1 MIPMNAAQDS
11 LHEAIEAEAGMTP
24 DHPSWNISLTKQVYD
39 MIRDS
44 IKVEDIPYLAIS
56 IFERNFDSVGRSIW
70 IGCIDEMDD
79 FAGDADLG
87 DGHE

>member
-1 MIPMNAAQDS
+1 MNAAQDA
-11 LHEAIEAEAGMTP
+11 LHDQLEAEADKGMNP
-24 DHPSWNISLTKQVYD
+24 DHPMWAISATKTVYE